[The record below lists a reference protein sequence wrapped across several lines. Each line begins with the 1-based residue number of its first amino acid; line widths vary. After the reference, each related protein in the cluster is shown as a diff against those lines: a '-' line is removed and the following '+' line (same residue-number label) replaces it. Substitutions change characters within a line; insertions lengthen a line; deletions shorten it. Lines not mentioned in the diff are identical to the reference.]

1 MEKKAGVIIS
11 STYKRIFII
20 LAVVTGLACEQ
31 KQPARSVGR
40 AVEQPDQE
48 GWNSTVISTENGRK
62 QAVVSYGHMARFNQK
77 KLAKFDQGV
86 QVRFYDEKGESHS
99 TLTSDTGE
107 LLESSNDIT
116 ARGHVHVVSDTLTL
130 WTEELHY
137 IQALQKIRS
146 DTTVRFVTLKGDTLF
161 GTGFE
166 SDSRLRNWQITNL
179 HGIAHRSVDLSL
191 DRLQKQPRSDST
203 KNSAP

>member
-1 MEKKAGVIIS
+1 MEKAAGVIC
-11 STYKRIFII
+11 TRTHKRLVAS
-20 LAVVTGLACEQ
+20 LAVLVILACEP
-31 KQPARSVGR
+31 KQPARSGQRV
-40 AVEQPDQE
+40 VEQPDQE
-48 GWNSTVISTENGRK
+48 GWNSTVVSTESGRK
-62 QAVVSYGHMARFNQK
+62 QAVVHYGHMARFNQK
-77 KLAKFDQGV
+77 KLVKFDQGV
-86 QVRFYDEKGESHS
+86 QVHFYDENGESHS

-116 ARGHVHVVSDTLTL
+116 ARGHVHVVSDTLML

-137 IQALQKIRS
+137 VQAMQKIHS

-191 DRLQKQPRSDST
+191 ERLRKPSLRDST
-203 KNSAP
+203 KSSAP